1 MQVWL
6 INAEWPKKVSVCKR
20 TVARLP
26 LGCSMQ
32 YVRVELHDQDAEK
45 ASFKISII
53 LLRNSI

>member
-6 INAEWPKKVSVCKR
+6 INTEWSKKVIVCKR

-32 YVRVELHDQDAEK
+32 YVSVELHNQDAGK
-45 ASFKISII
+45 ASFKII
-53 LLRNSI
+53 LLGNSI